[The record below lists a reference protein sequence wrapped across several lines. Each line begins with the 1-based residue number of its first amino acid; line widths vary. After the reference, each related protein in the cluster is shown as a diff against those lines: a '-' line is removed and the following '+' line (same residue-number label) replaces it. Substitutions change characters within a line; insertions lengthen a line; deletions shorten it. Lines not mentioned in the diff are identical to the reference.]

1 MLEII
6 FDFDTEGNAHE
17 DAFLDP
23 YELEMLF
30 EQTKGSIQA
39 GLERKLAD
47 VTCDEHGK
55 EPRITITG
63 RYDHETEQ
71 MDLNY
76 HIDTCCQLFLVR
88 VVKLLNNA

>member
-1 MLEII
+1 MLEIN
-6 FDFDTEGNAHE
+6 FDFDTEGSAHE
-17 DAFLDP
+17 DAFLDA
-23 YELEMLF
+23 YELDMLF
-30 EQTKGSIQA
+30 QQTSQSIRA

-55 EPRITITG
+55 APRITITG

-76 HIDTCCQLFLVR
+76 HVDTCCQLFLVR
-88 VVKLLNNA
+88 VVKLLNNV